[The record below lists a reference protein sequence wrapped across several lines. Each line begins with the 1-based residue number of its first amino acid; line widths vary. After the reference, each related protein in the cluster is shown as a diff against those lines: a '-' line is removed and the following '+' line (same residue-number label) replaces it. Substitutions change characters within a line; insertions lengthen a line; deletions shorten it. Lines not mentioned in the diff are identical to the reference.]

1 MACRRVVQQCVVL
14 GESVGYARA
23 STAEQTAALQQ
34 DALRAAGCRRIW
46 SDTTS
51 GTRTDRPQL
60 AALFDHLR
68 VGDTLVVWRLDR
80 LGRSLPHLIE
90 TIGELQA
97 RGVGFKSV
105 QEHIDTTTPGGRLVF
120 HVFGALA
127 SFERELI
134 QERTLAGLAAA
145 RERGRFGGRPSVLS
159 PAKLRQ
165 ARRMIGEKT
174 PVTEVAQVLGVSR
187 ATLYR
192 RVPELAEA
200 RTRPVMNEPDA
211 GVTQEA
217 DRRRAGLSVTPAA
230 IVAFKAIVDCRSLP
244 RAQGELRARVGPAC
258 DGAQSSRPDDG
269 ARPAGTTLRH
279 ARMRG
284 ESIRGPPSPH

>member
-1 MACRRVVQQCVVL
+1 VHVAVRAGCCRSTVRNRCVTGRLVGGL
-14 GESVGYARA
+14 CNSAGLWAFLGYARV

-34 DALRAAGCRRIW
+34 DALRAAGCQRIW
-46 SDTTS
+46 SDTAS
-51 GTRTDRPQL
+51 GSRTDRPQL
-60 AALFDHLR
+60 SAVFDQLR
-68 VGDTLVVWRLDR
+68 AGDTLVVWRLDR

-90 TIGELQA
+90 TIGELQG

-145 RERGRFGGRPSVLS
+145 RERGRLGGRPTVLS

-165 ARRMIGEKT
+165 ARKMIGEKT

-200 RTRPVMNEPDA
+200 RTRPVMNEPDV
-211 GVTQEA
+211 GV
-217 DRRRAGLSVTPAA
+217 
-230 IVAFKAIVDCRSLP
+230 
-244 RAQGELRARVGPAC
+244 
-258 DGAQSSRPDDG
+258 SS
-269 ARPAGTTLRH
+269 
-279 ARMRG
+279 
-284 ESIRGPPSPH
+284 PP

>member
-1 MACRRVVQQCVVL
+1 VCHRSACRRVVQQYVAM
-14 GESVGYARA
+14 GEFLGYARV
-23 STAEQTAALQQ
+23 STAEQTAVLQE
-34 DALRAAGCRRIW
+34 DALRAAGCSRIW
-46 SDTTS
+46 SDTAS

-68 VGDTLVVWRLDR
+68 AGDTLVVWRLDR

-90 TIGELQA
+90 TIGQLEA

-145 RERGRFGGRPSVLS
+145 RERGRLGGRPSVLS
-159 PAKLRQ
+159 PAKLKQ

-174 PVTEVAQVLGVSR
+174 AVTEVAQVLGVSR

-192 RVPELAEA
+192 RVPELAQAEKDKRQSTA
-200 RTRPVMNEPDA
+200 R
-211 GVTQEA
+211 
-217 DRRRAGLSVTPAA
+217 
-230 IVAFKAIVDCRSLP
+230 
-244 RAQGELRARVGPAC
+244 
-258 DGAQSSRPDDG
+258 
-269 ARPAGTTLRH
+269 
-279 ARMRG
+279 
-284 ESIRGPPSPH
+284 

>member
-1 MACRRVVQQCVVL
+1 VACRSAGRL
-14 GESVGYARA
+14 GVAEALYETSVSSEGLSAGCATVRGHER
-23 STAEQTAALQQ
+23 TFG
-34 DALRAAGCRRIW
+34 LREGVHRGADRGVAAGRAEGRGCQRIW
-46 SDTTS
+46 SDTAS

-60 AALFDHLR
+60 VAVFDQLR
-68 VGDTLVVWRLDR
+68 AGDTLVVWRLDR

-90 TIGELQA
+90 TVGELQG

-145 RERGRFGGRPSVLS
+145 RERGRRGGRPSVLS

-165 ARRMIGEKT
+165 ARKMIGEKT

-192 RVPELAEA
+192 RVPELADVRRQGRELAASQSEA
-200 RTRPVMNEPDA
+200 IMTERT
-211 GVTQEA
+211 
-217 DRRRAGLSVTPAA
+217 LSDEVVAA
-230 IVAFKAIVDCRSLP
+230 SGQQP
-244 RAQGELRARVGPAC
+244 GPA
-258 DGAQSSRPDDG
+258 GS
-269 ARPAGTTLRH
+269 
-279 ARMRG
+279 
-284 ESIRGPPSPH
+284 

>member
-1 MACRRVVQQCVVL
+1 MSEL
-14 GESVGYARA
+14 LGYARV

-34 DALRAAGCRRIW
+34 DALKAAGCQRIP
-46 SDTTS
+46 SDTAS

-60 AALFDHLR
+60 AAVFDQLR
-68 VGDTLVVWRLDR
+68 AGATLVVWRLDR

-145 RERGRFGGRPSVLS
+145 RERGRRGGRPTVLS

-165 ARRMIGEKT
+165 ARKMIGEKI

-192 RVPELAEA
+192 RVPELADVRRQGRELAASQSEA
-200 RTRPVMNEPDA
+200 VMTERTLSDGVVTASDNNPVLPAHERRSTIRLLRPQPTDA
-211 GVTQEA
+211 TTT
-217 DRRRAGLSVTPAA
+217 RRVRREDGL
-230 IVAFKAIVDCRSLP
+230 
-244 RAQGELRARVGPAC
+244 GG
-258 DGAQSSRPDDG
+258 
-269 ARPAGTTLRH
+269 
-279 ARMRG
+279 
-284 ESIRGPPSPH
+284 

>member
-1 MACRRVVQQCVVL
+1 VCHQSGCRRVVHQCVVMSEFL
-14 GESVGYARA
+14 GYARV
-23 STAEQTAALQQ
+23 STAEQTAVLQE
-34 DALRAAGCRRIW
+34 DALRAAGCQRIW
-46 SDTTS
+46 SETAS

-60 AALFDHLR
+60 AAVFDHLR
-68 VGDTLVVWRLDR
+68 AGDTLVVWRLDR

-90 TIGELQA
+90 TIGDLEA

-105 QEHIDTTTPGGRLVF
+105 QENIDTTTTPGGRLVF

-145 RERGRFGGRPSVLS
+145 RERGRLGGRPTALS
-159 PAKLRQ
+159 PAKLKQ

-200 RTRPVMNEPDA
+200 RRPVSPSGATGAEP
-211 GVTQEA
+211 T
-217 DRRRAGLSVTPAA
+217 
-230 IVAFKAIVDCRSLP
+230 
-244 RAQGELRARVGPAC
+244 
-258 DGAQSSRPDDG
+258 SSEQ
-269 ARPAGTTLRH
+269 T
-279 ARMRG
+279 
-284 ESIRGPPSPH
+284 

>member
-1 MACRRVVQQCVVL
+1 MSEL
-14 GESVGYARA
+14 LGYARV
-23 STAEQTAALQQ
+23 STAEQTAGLQE
-34 DALRAAGCRRIW
+34 DALRAAGCSRIW
-46 SDTTS
+46 SDTAS

-60 AALFDHLR
+60 AALFDQLR

-105 QEHIDTTTPGGRLVF
+105 QENIDTTTPGGRLVF

-145 RERGRFGGRPSVLS
+145 RERGRLGGRPTVLS
-159 PAKLRQ
+159 PAKLKQ
-165 ARRMIGEKT
+165 ARKMIGEKT

-192 RVPELAEA
+192 RV
-200 RTRPVMNEPDA
+200 
-211 GVTQEA
+211 
-217 DRRRAGLSVTPAA
+217 
-230 IVAFKAIVDCRSLP
+230 
-244 RAQGELRARVGPAC
+244 RVGPDPLAHRRGHAGGRQAWTPLGQALKTVGTATEATPRRLRIGGVQRRAA
-258 DGAQSSRPDDG
+258 DGHQRPVPLSDV
-269 ARPAGTTLRH
+269 RHTEQGTGRT
-279 ARMRG
+279 
-284 ESIRGPPSPH
+284 PW